1 MNLESHYKEL
11 YNESIS
17 KISSDNYEI
26 DDLIDSNEDNRFG
39 ITLLIRPSIEI
50 KERIQKF
57 IKEVNN
63 IEPNQYYYP
72 NSDIHITVMSII
84 SCYAGFDIKN
94 IDLAKYIELTEKCLT
109 EKKDMN
115 ITFRGITAS
124 TSGIMVQGF
133 MDNNEL
139 NEIRDRLRK
148 EFKNSNLEQSLDKR
162 YSIQTAHST
171 IVRFR
176 KELSQKEKLLEF
188 LNENIHYEFGTFKVN
203 EFELVYNDWYQREK
217 YVEEIYKFVT

>member
-1 MNLESHYKEL
+1 MNLESHYKKL
-11 YNESIS
+11 YNESIR
-17 KISSDNYEI
+17 KISSNNYEI
-26 DDLIDSNEDNRFG
+26 DDLIDSNKDNRFG

-50 KERIQKF
+50 KERIQAF
-57 IKEVNN
+57 IKEIKE
-63 IEPNQYYYP
+63 IEPNQYFYP

-84 SCYAGFDIKN
+84 SCYDGFDIKK
-94 IDLAKYIELTEKCLT
+94 IDLKKYIKLTKKCLT
-109 EKKDMN
+109 EKEDMN

-124 TSGIMVQGF
+124 TSGIMIQGF

-139 NEIRDRLRK
+139 NEIRARLRK

-176 KELSQKEKLLEF
+176 KELSQKEKLLDF
-188 LNENIHYEFGTFKVN
+188 LDKNINYEFGTFKVN

-217 YVEEIYKFVT
+217 YVKKIYEFVT

>member
-1 MNLESHYKEL
+1 MNLESHYKKL

-17 KISSDNYEI
+17 KISSENYEI
-26 DDLIDSNEDNRFG
+26 DNLIDSNKDNRLG
-39 ITLLIRPSIEI
+39 ITLLIRPPTEI
-50 KERIQKF
+50 KNRIQKF
-57 IKEVNN
+57 IKDIKE
-63 IEPNQYYYP
+63 IEPNQYFYP

-84 SCYAGFDIKN
+84 SCYEGFDIST
-94 IDLAKYIELTEKCLT
+94 IDLEKYIELTKKCLI
-109 EKKDMN
+109 EKKDLN
-115 ITFRGITAS
+115 ISFRGITAS
-124 TSGIMVQGF
+124 TSGIMIQGF

-176 KELSQKEKLLEF
+176 KELSQKRKLLEF
-188 LNENIHYEFGTFKVN
+188 LDENINYEFGTFKVN
-203 EFELVYNDWYQREK
+203 EFELVYNDWYQRKK
-217 YVEEIYKFVT
+217 YVKEIHKFVT